1 MKVAVFGATGSTGRL
16 VVECALSAGYFV
28 SAFVR
33 EPKRME
39 LAHRRLTIVKG
50 DVMDPS
56 SVAPVVQDA
65 DAVICT
71 LGAIPQSKGDRGRRQ
86 PGVPVCSVG
95 TKNILAAMPGGGR
108 LVVESS
114 VSVGESYNTGCF
126 GAGFIVKLALKDVM
140 ADKEK
145 QEQAVKQSDCDWTIV
160 RPATLTFKPPRG
172 NLKAGTNLRWNV
184 ASTATRADVAAYLVD
199 ILNDSSTFRQAI
211 TVRN

>member
-71 LGAIPQSKGDRGRRQ
+71 LGVIPQSKATGADASPAFPFALWARRIFWRR
-86 PGVPVCSVG
+86 C
-95 TKNILAAMPGGGR
+95 LAGG
-108 LVVESS
+108 
-114 VSVGESYNTGCF
+114 
-126 GAGFIVKLALKDVM
+126 AL
-140 ADKEK
+140 
-145 QEQAVKQSDCDWTIV
+145 S
-160 RPATLTFKPPRG
+160 
-172 NLKAGTNLRWNV
+172 
-184 ASTATRADVAAYLVD
+184 
-199 ILNDSSTFRQAI
+199 
-211 TVRN
+211 